1 MKKKDFVIFGARDW
15 NNDWITQHRLATSL
29 SKKGHRVLFVEN
41 TGVRS
46 IKFKDF
52 PRILER
58 IKNWSKSTRGFRR
71 INNNLVIYSPILIP
85 LPYSRIAKF
94 INSFFFNR
102 ILRYWLSK
110 NNYNNIVFIT
120 FLATPL
126 INDFIENSS
135 CALKIYYSSDNHEMA
150 SENKNFLAS
159 EREIIDSSNLLFV
172 TSQKL
177 YEKFE
182 NQNKNIFKIPSGVE
196 LEKFDQ
202 INEEIIPEDI
212 KKISKP
218 IVGFIGGINNKID
231 IDLILSS
238 AKNLKNYSFVMI
250 GESENNLVKKLSIEK
265 NIFFLGKKDHSVLK
279 NYVKNFDCAIMPYKI
294 NKFTDAIYP
303 AKINELLAVGKPVVS
318 TNIYEMSS
326 YNQENDNII
335 DVANSNDEFSNLI
348 KINIENNSGQKLKKR
363 NLISQKNSWSSRF
376 LQITDIINKF
386 IIEKKIENLNWEKNF
401 ILEYNKIK
409 RTIFKY
415 ASTFLIF
422 YFLIFVSP
430 FPYFLG
436 QNLTVND
443 LAKKSDAI
451 IGLSGYGQ
459 ESYIN
464 NSYQQ
469 RALDVFYYYNNK
481 MGDKIILSGRKQH
494 IEEFDLMKALLI
506 SMGIPRKDIIV
517 LKIKSSSTFENMQN
531 IKTLMDEKGF
541 QSANIITG
549 TYHQKRLEII
559 INKVVNNKNFQIVP
573 ETNIDKNKKWFFEF
587 SKLKVIFYEFV
598 SIIYNL
604 IKYKNV

>member
-71 INNNLVIYSPILIP
+71 INDNLAIYSPILIP

-102 ILRYWLSK
+102 ILRYWLNK

-212 KKISKP
+212 KKIPKP

-559 INKVVNNKNFQIVP
+559 INKVANNKNFQIVP

-604 IKYKNV
+604 IKFKNV

>member
-1 MKKKDFVIFGARDW
+1 MKKIDFVIFGARDW
-15 NNDWITQHRLATSL
+15 NNDWITQHRLVTSL
-29 SKKGHRVLFVEN
+29 SKKGHRVLYVEN

-46 IKFKDF
+46 IKLKDF

-58 IKNWSKSTRGFRR
+58 IKNWFGSTRGFKS
-71 INNNLVIYSPILIP
+71 IDENLSIYSPILIP
-85 LPYSRIAKF
+85 LPYSGIAKL

-102 ILRYWLSK
+102 ILRYWLNK
-110 NNYNNIVFIT
+110 NRYNNIVFIT

-135 CALKIYYSSDNHEMA
+135 HVLKIYYSSDNHEMA
-150 SENKNFLAS
+150 SQNKKFLFS
-159 EREIIDSSNLLFV
+159 ERDIINSSNLVFV

-177 YEKFE
+177 YEKFK

-196 LEKFDQ
+196 LEKFDK
-202 INEEIIPEDI
+202 INEDIIPEDI
-212 KKISKP
+212 KKIPKP

-279 NYVKNFDCAIMPYKI
+279 NYVKNFDCGIIPYKI

-303 AKINELLAVGKPVVS
+303 AKLNELLALGKPVVS
-318 TNIYEMSS
+318 TNIYEMNS
-326 YNQENDNII
+326 YNEENDNIV
-335 DVANSNDEFSNLI
+335 DVANTNEEFSNLI
-348 KINIENNSGQKLKKR
+348 KMNIENNSIEKLKKR

-376 LQITDIINKF
+376 LQITNIINKF
-386 IIEKKIENLNWEKNF
+386 IEEKKIENLNWEKNF

-415 ASTFLIF
+415 SSILLIF

-430 FPYFLG
+430 LPYFLG

-443 LAKKSDAI
+443 LPKKSDVI

-459 ESYIN
+459 QSYIN

-481 MGDKIILSGRKQH
+481 MGKKIILSGRKQL

-506 SMGIPRKDIIV
+506 SMGVPAKDIIV
-517 LKIKSSSTFENMQN
+517 LKISSSSSLENIQN
-531 IKTLMDEKGF
+531 IKTLMDEKEF

-549 TYHQKRLEII
+549 TYHQKRLKII
-559 INKVVNNKNFQIVP
+559 LNKVINNKKFQVVP
-573 ETNIDKNKKWFFEF
+573 ETNINKDKKWFFEF
-587 SKLKVIFYEFV
+587 SKLKVISYEFI

-604 IKYKNV
+604 IKFKNV

>member
-1 MKKKDFVIFGARDW
+1 MKGIDFVIFGARDW

-46 IKFKDF
+46 LKLKDF

-58 IKNWSKSTRGFRR
+58 IKNWFSSTRGFRQ
-71 INNNLVIYSPILIP
+71 INDNLAIYSPILIP
-85 LPYSRIAKF
+85 FPYSRIAKL

-102 ILRYWLSK
+102 ILKYWLNK
-110 NNYNNIVFIT
+110 NRYNNIVFIT

-135 CALKIYYSSDNHEMA
+135 YTLKIYYSSDNHEVA
-150 SENKNFLAS
+150 SENKQYLFS
-159 EREIIDSSNLLFV
+159 ERQIINSSNLVFV

-182 NQNKNIFKIPSGVE
+182 ILNTNVFKIPSGVE
-196 LEKFDQ
+196 LEKFDK

-218 IVGFIGGINNKID
+218 IVGFIGGINSKIN

-279 NYVKNFDCAIMPYKI
+279 NYVKNFDCAIMPYKL

-303 AKINELLAVGKPVVS
+303 AKLNELLAVGKPVVS

-348 KINIENNSGQKLKKR
+348 KMNIENDSEQKLKKR

-376 LQITDIINKF
+376 LQITDIINKS
-386 IIEKKIENLNWEKNF
+386 IINKKIENFNWEKNF

-409 RTIFKY
+409 QKIFKY
-415 ASTFLIF
+415 SFIVIIF
-422 YFLIFVSP
+422 YFLFFVSP

-436 QNLTVND
+436 QNLVVND
-443 LAKKSDAI
+443 LPKKSDVI

-469 RALDVFYYYNNK
+469 RALDVFYYYNNR
-481 MGDKIILSGRKQH
+481 MGKKIILSGRKQL
-494 IEEFDLMKALLI
+494 IEEFDLMKALLV
-506 SMGIPRKDIIV
+506 SMGVPKKDIIL
-517 LKIKSSSTFENMQN
+517 LKIKSSSTFENIQN
-531 IKTLMDEKGF
+531 IKTLMDEEKF
-541 QSANIITG
+541 KSANIITG
-549 TYHQKRLEII
+549 TYHQKRLKITLNKII
-559 INKVVNNKNFQIVP
+559 NNKNFQLVP
-573 ETNIDKNKKWFFEF
+573 ETNVNKDKMWFFEL
-587 SKLKVIFYEFV
+587 SKLKVIFYEFI

-604 IKYKNV
+604 IKFKNV

>member
-71 INNNLVIYSPILIP
+71 INDNLVIYSPILIP

>member
-1 MKKKDFVIFGARDW
+1 MKGIDFVIFGARDW

-46 IKFKDF
+46 LKLKDF
-52 PRILER
+52 PRIIER
-58 IKNWSKSTRGFRR
+58 IKNWFSSTRGFRQ
-71 INNNLVIYSPILIP
+71 INDNLAIYSPILIP
-85 LPYSRIAKF
+85 FPYSRIAKL

-102 ILRYWLSK
+102 ILKYWLNK
-110 NNYNNIVFIT
+110 NRYNNIVFIT

-135 CALKIYYSSDNHEMA
+135 YTLKIYYSSDNHEVA
-150 SENKNFLAS
+150 SENKQYLFS
-159 EREIIDSSNLLFV
+159 ERQIINSSNLVFV

-182 NQNKNIFKIPSGVE
+182 ILNTNVFKIPSGVE
-196 LEKFDQ
+196 LEKFDK

-218 IVGFIGGINNKID
+218 IVGFIGGINSKIN

-250 GESENNLVKKLSIEK
+250 GECENNLVKKLSIEK

-279 NYVKNFDCAIMPYKI
+279 NYVKNFDCAIMPYKL

-303 AKINELLAVGKPVVS
+303 AKLNELLAVGKPVVS

-348 KINIENNSGQKLKKR
+348 KMNIENDSEQKLKKR

-376 LQITDIINKF
+376 LQITDIINKS
-386 IIEKKIENLNWEKNF
+386 IINKKIENFNWEKNF

-409 RTIFKY
+409 QKIFKY
-415 ASTFLIF
+415 SFIVIIF
-422 YFLIFVSP
+422 YFLFFVSP

-436 QNLTVND
+436 QNLVVND
-443 LAKKSDAI
+443 LPKKSDVI

-469 RALDVFYYYNNK
+469 RALDVFYYYNNR
-481 MGDKIILSGRKQH
+481 MGKKIILSGRKQL
-494 IEEFDLMKALLI
+494 IEEFDLMKALLV
-506 SMGIPRKDIIV
+506 SMGVPKKDIIL
-517 LKIKSSSTFENMQN
+517 LKIKSSSTFENIQN
-531 IKTLMDEKGF
+531 IKTLMDEEKF
-541 QSANIITG
+541 KSANIITG
-549 TYHQKRLEII
+549 TYHQKRLKITL
-559 INKVVNNKNFQIVP
+559 NKVINNKNFQLVP
-573 ETNIDKNKKWFFEF
+573 ETNVNKDKMWFFEL
-587 SKLKVIFYEFV
+587 SKLKVIFYEFI

-604 IKYKNV
+604 IKFKNV